1 MSRPYSYLKGPRPAA
16 RAAHRPS
23 SGPRLLPAR
32 PAAKAPARP
41 RPLSPVRSFAR
52 LDDLNTL
59 PDQRAVTI
67 EINGCP
73 SGVVTCAPDAPRELA
88 VGWAFAWGYLDSASE
103 LGRVTLHGDRV
114 SLMVDGGRDLD
125 HLKRLS
131 AGWEEAEPSPAPGRL
146 AHDPSDGDLEPFRIS
161 EGRLGLIAERAFERF
176 REDRGD
182 DGFVHAGLA
191 DLEVVRCIARD
202 LDVRSAIDKVV
213 GWSLLEGVELADALL
228 LVRGT
233 ITRQIVQR
241 AVRAGLCLVVGDDLA
256 TREAALLAHETGT
269 TLVGR
274 ALAHDRLL
282 CHDGGHIV
290 AEAEPT
296 ATTA

>member
-1 MSRPYSYLKGPRPAA
+1 MSRPYSYMRGPRPVA
-16 RAAHRPS
+16 RSAHRPTT
-23 SGPRLLPAR
+23 GPRLLPAR
-32 PAAKAPARP
+32 PQPKAATRA
-41 RPLSPVRSFAR
+41 LSPVRSFAR

-73 SGVVTCAPDAPRELA
+73 TGVVTCAPDAPRELA

-103 LGRVTLHGDRV
+103 LGRVTVHGDRV
-114 SLMVDGGRDLD
+114 ALMVDGGRDLD
-125 HLKRLS
+125 RLKRLS
-131 AGWEEAEPSPAPGRL
+131 AGWEEVDPAPAPGR
-146 AHDPSDGDLEPFRIS
+146 AGHDPSDGDREPFRIS
-161 EGRLGLIAERAFERF
+161 EGRLALIAERAFERF

-241 AVRAGLCLVVGDDLA
+241 VVRAGLCLVVSDDLA
-256 TREAALLAHETGT
+256 TREAAQVARQVGI

-274 ALAHDRLL
+274 ALGHDRLL

-290 AEAEPT
+290 AEAEPA